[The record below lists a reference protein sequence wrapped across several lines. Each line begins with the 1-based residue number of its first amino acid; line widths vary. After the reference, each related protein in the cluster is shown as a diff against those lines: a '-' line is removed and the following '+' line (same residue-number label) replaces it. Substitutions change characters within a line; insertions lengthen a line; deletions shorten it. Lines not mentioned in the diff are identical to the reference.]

1 MNKTTRLPMLLGAL
15 LICLLCVSPDG
26 TTWGQRPP
34 IKIGFVTDLTG
45 IAAQAAKD
53 MVNGLTLYLDEI
65 GSQMAGRKVE
75 LIVEDSQGRPDVAL
89 TKLRKIVEH
98 DRVHIVA
105 GVLFGHI
112 GYAMAPK
119 VEEYRIPALFT
130 VAASDDLTQ
139 RLKYRWVIRTG
150 WASSQPSHP
159 FGEYAARTLGHRKVA
174 VIASDYAFGWEV
186 VGGFQRTFEENG
198 GQVIQKLWA
207 PLGVMDLAPY
217 IAKIRRDADAVLTMI
232 AGASTLQFFKQYEEA
247 GLKAK
252 LPLIAGGPAVDE
264 SMLPSMGDEALGTIS
279 PLIYS
284 GALDTP
290 TNRRFVQEY
299 RKRFGKVPSYFAET
313 NYTSGRWIN
322 EAVKSLGGNV
332 EDREALLAVLRKVE
346 IADAPRGPVKLDAQG
361 NPIQN
366 VYFRKI
372 ERNKDGELQN
382 TVIVTIPAV
391 SQFWKYS
398 PDAFLRQPVYS
409 RDVPPCRYC

>member
-1 MNKTTRLPMLLGAL
+1 MAMSRRRLSIIPPAL
-15 LICLLCVSPDG
+15 VALVLVGLVQVTP
-26 TTWGQRPP
+26 GQQDP
-34 IKIGFVTDLTG
+34 IRIGFVTDLTG
-45 IAAQAAKD
+45 PAAQAAKD
-53 MVNGLTLYLDEI
+53 MVNGITLYLDEI
-65 GSQMAGRKVE
+65 GSQMAGRKIE

-119 VEEYRIPALFT
+119 VEEYRVPALFT
-130 VAASDDLTQ
+130 VTAADDLTQ

-159 FGEYAARTLGHRKVA
+159 FGEYAAKTLGYKKVA

-186 VGGFQRTFEENG
+186 VGGFQRTFEEAG

-217 IAKIRRDADAVLTMI
+217 IAKLRRDANAVLTMV
-232 AGASTLQFFKQYEEA
+232 AGASTIQFMKQYDEA
-247 GLKAK
+247 GLRGKI
-252 LPLIAGGPAVDE
+252 PLIGGGPAVDE
-264 SMLPSMGDEALGTIS
+264 SLLPSMGDEAIGVIS

-290 TNRRFVQEY
+290 ANRRFAKEY
-299 RKRFGKVPSYFAET
+299 RTRFGKVPSYFAET

-322 EAVKSLGGNV
+322 EAVRALGGQV
-332 EDREALLAVLRKVE
+332 EDREKLLAALRKVE
-346 IADAPRGPVKLDAQG
+346 IPDAPRGPIKLDGYG

-366 VYFRKI
+366 VYFRKV
-372 ERNKDGELQN
+372 ERNRDGELQN

-391 SQFWKYS
+391 SQFWKYN
-398 PDAFLRQPVYS
+398 PEEFLRQPVYS
-409 RDVPPCRYC
+409 RDVPVCRYC

>member
-1 MNKTTRLPMLLGAL
+1 MSRPRFCVIAAVLVAIPLAAL
-15 LICLLCVSPDG
+15 VAPTPAQQG
-26 TTWGQRPP
+26 P
-34 IKIGFVTDLTG
+34 IRIGFMTDLTG
-45 IAAQAAKD
+45 PAAQAAKD
-53 MVNGLTLYLDEI
+53 MVNGITLYLDEI
-65 GSQMAGRKVE
+65 RSQMAGRKVE

-119 VEEYRIPALFT
+119 VEEYKIPALFT
-130 VAASDDLTQ
+130 VTAADDLTQ

-159 FGEYAARTLGHRKVA
+159 FGEYAARTLGYKKVA

-186 VGGFQRTFEENG
+186 VGGFQRTLEENG
-198 GQVIQKLWA
+198 GQIIQKLWA

-217 IAKIRRDADAVLTMI
+217 IAKIRRDADAVLTMV
-232 AGASTLQFFKQYEEA
+232 AGASTIQFMKQYDEA
-247 GLKAK
+247 GLRGKI
-252 LPLIAGGPAVDE
+252 PLIAGGPAVDE
-264 SMLPSMGDEALGTIS
+264 ALLPSMGDEAIGVIS

-290 TNRRFVQEY
+290 ANRRFAKDY
-299 RKRFGKVPSYFAET
+299 RARFGKVPSYFAET

-322 EAVKSLGGNV
+322 EAVRTLGGQV
-332 EDREALLAVLRKVE
+332 EDREKLLAALRRVE
-346 IADAPRGPVKLDAQG
+346 IPDAPRGPIKLDGYG

-366 VYFRKI
+366 VYFRKV
-372 ERNKDGELQN
+372 ERNREGELQN

-391 SQFWKYS
+391 SQFWKYN
-398 PDAFLRQPVYS
+398 PEEFLRLPVYS
-409 RDVPPCRYC
+409 RDVLPCQHC

>member
-1 MNKTTRLPMLLGAL
+1 MSANRLSIVLGAL
-15 LICLLCVSPDG
+15 LVLPLVGIGVAPAQQGSI
-26 TTWGQRPP
+26 R
-34 IKIGFVTDLTG
+34 IGFVTDLTG
-45 IAAQAAKD
+45 PAAQAAKD

-112 GYAMAPK
+112 GYALAPK

-159 FGEYAARTLGHRKVA
+159 FGEYAARTLGYRRVA
-174 VIASDYAFGWEV
+174 VVASDYAFGWEV
-186 VGGFQRTFEENG
+186 VGGFQRTFEESG

-207 PLGVMDLAPY
+207 PLGVMDLSPY

-232 AGASTLQFFKQYEEA
+232 AGASTLQFLKQYEEA

-252 LPLIAGGPAVDE
+252 IPLIGGGPAVDE
-264 SMLPSMGDEALGTIS
+264 ALLPSMGDEALGVIT

-290 TNRRFVQEY
+290 ANRRFVKDY
-299 RKRFGKVPSYFAET
+299 RARFGKVPSYFSET

-322 EAVKSLGGNV
+322 EAVKALGGNV
-332 EDREALLAVLRKVE
+332 EDREKLLAALRKVE
-346 IADAPRGPVKLDAQG
+346 IADAPRGPVRLDAYG

-366 VYFRKI
+366 VYFRKV
-372 ERNKDGELQN
+372 ERNREGELQN

-391 SQFWKYS
+391 SQFWKYN
-398 PDAFLRQPVYS
+398 PDDFLRQPVYS

>member
-1 MNKTTRLPMLLGAL
+1 MAMSRRRLSIIPPAL
-15 LICLLCVSPDG
+15 VALVLVGLVQVTP
-26 TTWGQRPP
+26 GQQGP
-34 IKIGFVTDLTG
+34 IRIGFVTDLTG
-45 IAAQAAKD
+45 PAAQAAKD
-53 MVNGLTLYLDEI
+53 MVNGITLYLDEI
-65 GSQMAGRKVE
+65 GSQMAGRKIE

-119 VEEYRIPALFT
+119 VEEYRVPALFT
-130 VAASDDLTQ
+130 VTAADDLTQ

-159 FGEYAARTLGHRKVA
+159 FGEYAAKTLGYKKVA

-186 VGGFQRTFEENG
+186 VGGFQRTFEEAG

-217 IAKIRRDADAVLTMI
+217 IAKLRRDADAVLTMV
-232 AGASTLQFFKQYEEA
+232 AGASTIQFMKQYDEA
-247 GLKAK
+247 GLRGKI
-252 LPLIAGGPAVDE
+252 PLIGGGPAVDE
-264 SMLPSMGDEALGTIS
+264 SLLPSMGDEAIGVIS

-290 TNRRFVQEY
+290 ANRRFAKEY
-299 RKRFGKVPSYFAET
+299 RTRFGKVPSYFAET

-322 EAVKSLGGNV
+322 EAVRALGGQV
-332 EDREALLAVLRKVE
+332 EDREKLLAALRKVE
-346 IADAPRGPVKLDAQG
+346 IPDAPRGPIKLDGYG

-366 VYFRKI
+366 VYFRKV
-372 ERNKDGELQN
+372 ERNRDGELQN

-391 SQFWKYS
+391 SQFWKYN
-398 PDAFLRQPVYS
+398 PEEFLRQPVYS
-409 RDVPPCRYC
+409 RDVPVCRYC

>member
-1 MNKTTRLPMLLGAL
+1 MAMSRRRLSIIPPAL
-15 LICLLCVSPDG
+15 VALVLVGLVQVTP
-26 TTWGQRPP
+26 GQQGP
-34 IKIGFVTDLTG
+34 IRIGFVTDLTG
-45 IAAQAAKD
+45 PAAQAAKD
-53 MVNGLTLYLDEI
+53 MVNGITLYLDEI
-65 GSQMAGRKVE
+65 GSQMAGRKIE

-119 VEEYRIPALFT
+119 VEEYRVPALFT
-130 VAASDDLTQ
+130 VTAADDLTQ

-159 FGEYAARTLGHRKVA
+159 FGEYAAKTLGYKKVA

-186 VGGFQRTFEENG
+186 VGGFQRTFEEAG

-217 IAKIRRDADAVLTMI
+217 IAKLRRDADAVLTMV
-232 AGASTLQFFKQYEEA
+232 AGASTIQFMKQYDEA
-247 GLKAK
+247 GLRGKI
-252 LPLIAGGPAVDE
+252 PLIGGGPAVDE
-264 SMLPSMGDEALGTIS
+264 SLLPSMGDEAIGVIS

-290 TNRRFVQEY
+290 ANRRFAKEY
-299 RKRFGKVPSYFAET
+299 RTRFGKVPSYFAET

-322 EAVKSLGGNV
+322 EAVRALGGQV
-332 EDREALLAVLRKVE
+332 EDREKLLAALRKVE
-346 IADAPRGPVKLDAQG
+346 IPDAPRGPIKLDGYG

-366 VYFRKI
+366 VYFRRV
-372 ERNKDGELQN
+372 ERNRDGELQN

-391 SQFWKYS
+391 SQFWKYN
-398 PDAFLRQPVYS
+398 PEEFLRQPVYS
-409 RDVPPCRYC
+409 RDVPACRYC